1 MSAFPSESSAL
12 GVGACVL
19 ICQCSLQLDICGSGQ
34 DVPQLLVVHV
44 GHSLGCIFFFY
55 YFSLS
60 LLVPPHLFLLYKE
73 HCPSLSL
80 CLCCLLCGCRVWCC
94 VATGSLL
101 WASAFCW
108 SVCKPA
114 QRVPPKSCGYREAE
128 GLNLEAGCPPALTV
142 TFVLFFFR
150 RDKMILQIRLYR
162 NRAGEGVL

>member
-1 MSAFPSESSAL
+1 MCSHLSVLTPAGHLWLWTGRASAACSSCRSFL
-12 GVGACVL
+12 GL
-19 ICQCSLQLDICGSGQ
+19 
-34 DVPQLLVVHV
+34 
-44 GHSLGCIFFFY
+44 FFFY

-80 CLCCLLCGCRVWCC
+80 CLRCPLCGCRVWCC

-142 TFVLFFFR
+142 PFVLFFFR
-150 RDKMILQIRLYR
+150 RHKMILQIRLYQ
-162 NRAGEGVL
+162 NRAGEGFL